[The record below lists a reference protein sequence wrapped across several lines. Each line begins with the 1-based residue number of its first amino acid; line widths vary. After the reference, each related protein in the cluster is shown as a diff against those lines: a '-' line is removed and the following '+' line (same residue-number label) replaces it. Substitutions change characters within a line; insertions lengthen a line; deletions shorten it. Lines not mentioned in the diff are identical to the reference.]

1 MVLNKNQIMAFAFTA
16 DNYTFTSINRQCI
29 TTFNDNTK
37 IIVKIDVNG
46 YTVFPSQYIDRNGN
60 SILLHNWKDIF
71 NCQSRPLIGGSEYN
85 DFVPDDF

>member
-1 MVLNKNQIMAFAFTA
+1 MAFTFKTN
-16 DNYTFTSINRQCI
+16 NYIFTSIDRQCI

-37 IIVKIDVNG
+37 IIVEIDVNG

-60 SILLHNWKDIF
+60 RILLHNWKDIF
-71 NCQSRPLIGGSEYN
+71 NCHSRPLIGGSEYN